1 MQKIGKGKLNTPLDL
16 QKRSHR
22 ISAACLCLT
31 CVLIAVLLAS
41 VLCPSRKERA
51 YPFEYSVASYNPY
64 EQQLDAF
71 LKGQL
76 HIDFEP
82 SDELLELENPYDYYE
97 RYRSGAEYLWDR
109 ALYDGKYYSY
119 FGIAPILTVYLPYY
133 LVRGALP
140 ADDFVSTVFTV
151 MTALFFSL
159 SVIKLC
165 SMSKIKRIPIL
176 TVWACAIGGL
186 FATQCFLIMRGE
198 ARFYYIAVS
207 AAMAFLS
214 AFTWLFLSGL
224 SIKES
229 KMSRRIFL
237 ALAGVAYGLCFL
249 SRVNTALMG
258 AFLVL
263 PMLWFFIVKDGQSK
277 KTRSVKDIIFDLAVL
292 GAPVVVAVA
301 GQMIL
306 NYLRFDSFFEFGTTY
321 QLTVSD
327 ISKNKLRLTD
337 LPYAFYHYFLHPLG
351 FAEGFSAEL
360 FYQRFEDYGHFVY
373 VDTGMGLLS
382 IPFFWLL
389 FVSIFTLAEKKQSL
403 ARRITLASLLVGGLA
418 VAWMNFCLGGVI
430 FRYTCDITLVMA
442 LAAIASVVF
451 AHDSFDPKGKG
462 IKVLNVAVGAVVAV
476 SVFVCLTLCFSHNV
490 NLSEYSIRAY
500 QWIGNILR

>member
-1 MQKIGKGKLNTPLDL
+1 MKMMEIGEGKLNTPFDL

-31 CVLIAVLLAS
+31 CVLIALLLAS
-41 VLCPSRKERA
+41 VLCPSRKETA

-76 HIDFEP
+76 HIDFKP
-82 SDELLELENPYDYYE
+82 SDELVELENPYDYYE
-97 RYRSGAEYLWDR
+97 RYWSGAEYLWDR

-140 ADDFVSTVFTV
+140 ADDLVSTVFTV

-159 SVIKLC
+159 SVIRLC
-165 SMSKIKRIPIL
+165 SMSKSKRIPIL

-214 AFTWLFLSGL
+214 AFVWLFLSGL
-224 SIKES
+224 SIKEN
-229 KMSRRIFL
+229 KISRRIFL

-249 SRVNTALMG
+249 SRVNSALMG

-263 PMLWFFIVKDGQSK
+263 PMLWFFVIKDGQSNK
-277 KTRSVKDIIFDLAVL
+277 FSSVKDIIFDLLVL
-292 GAPVVVAVA
+292 GAPVIAAMA
-301 GQMIL
+301 GQMVL
-306 NYLRFDSFFEFGTTY
+306 NYMRFDSAFEFGTTY

-337 LPYAFYHYFLHPLG
+337 LPYAFYHYFLQPLD
-351 FAEGFSAEL
+351 FTKSFPAAEL

-373 VDTGMGLLS
+373 VDTGMGLFS

-389 FVSIFTLAEKKQSL
+389 GTSIFTLAERKQSL
-403 ARRITLASLLVGGLA
+403 GRRLTLASLLIGGLA

-442 LAAIASVVF
+442 IAAIASVVF
-451 AHDSFDPKGKG
+451 AHDSFDPNGRG
-462 IKVLNVAVGAVVAV
+462 IKTLNVAVGVIVVV
-476 SVFVCLTLCFSHNV
+476 SVFVFLTL
-490 NLSEYSIRAY
+490 
-500 QWIGNILR
+500 